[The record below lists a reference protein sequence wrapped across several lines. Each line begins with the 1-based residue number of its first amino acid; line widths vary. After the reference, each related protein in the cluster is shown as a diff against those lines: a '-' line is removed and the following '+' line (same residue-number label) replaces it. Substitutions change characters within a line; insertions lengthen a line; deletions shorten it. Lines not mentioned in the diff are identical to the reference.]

1 MMPGRAGP
9 PTVLSH
15 QFVEPPGPRHFG
27 GMSVELFDNFDQGL
41 VQAVARKSW
50 RNAQEITDALRA
62 GLNRRAITF
71 NAECIPGP
79 GKYVELGDRKDRFG
93 DPFLHVRYELDDF
106 DRETYGV
113 AKQLAQRFGDALHA
127 EAVSVAPIKTF
138 WSAHHHLGTCRM
150 GHNAKD
156 SVVDS
161 LGRVHDT
168 EGLYLC
174 GGSSFVTTTALQP
187 TLTMVALAMR
197 TGDQILQELA

>member
-1 MMPGRAGP
+1 M
-9 PTVLSH
+9 
-15 QFVEPPGPRHFG
+15 
-27 GMSVELFDNFDQGL
+27 
-41 VQAVARKSW
+41 
-50 RNAQEITDALRA
+50 
-62 GLNRRAITF
+62 
-71 NAECIPGP
+71 
-79 GKYVELGDRKDRFG
+79 
-93 DPFLHVRYELDDF
+93 RYELDDF